1 MDRYRILRNIASGWI
16 AIFLVCLVLCGCEEH
31 APEPP
36 PKPKEVRK
44 KIIARPGPPKSETI
58 AAADVSASDQS
69 PEQKQAPEQKT
80 GTPGPE
86 KAAQPTPS
94 QPVSVPKDDEQQETD
109 VSKTETAETAQSG
122 TGEGELSDEALPSDI
137 PDTGE
142 VDESLAAISGM
153 DAEDADK
160 FTASYSP
167 KGKAD
172 PFEPLLREEPKKTEK
187 PPEPKDEAVSSK
199 PKPPPR
205 RLTPL
210 ERLDLG
216 QLKLVGIIRAES
228 GNKALVEEASG
239 KGYII
244 VKGTYIGIHSGIVVD
259 ILQDRVV
266 VEEQDEDVLGKVTVR
281 KRELKFNRPEGEDYY
296 EM

>member
-1 MDRYRILRNIASGWI
+1 MDKYRILRNIASGWI
-16 AIFLVCLVLCGCEEH
+16 AISLACLPLCGCGEQ

-44 KIIARPGPPKSETI
+44 KIAARPGPPKSEI
-58 AAADVSASDQS
+58 LAEADVSAPDRP
-69 PEQKQAPEQKT
+69 PEEKT
-80 GTPGPE
+80 GTPEPGKAVPE
-86 KAAQPTPS
+86 PS
-94 QPVSVPKDDEQQETD
+94 PLPVTVSKEDEPQETTAA
-109 VSKTETAETAQSG
+109 KTGTEGG
-122 TGEGELSDEALPSDI
+122 TGEVEKSDESLPSDV
-137 PDTGE
+137 PEEGGE
-142 VDESLAAISGM
+142 DESLAAISAM

-167 KGKAD
+167 KGKVD
-172 PFEPLLREEPKKTEK
+172 PFEPLLREESKKTEK
-187 PPEPKDEAVSSK
+187 RPPEILDVTVASSK

-216 QLKLVGIIRAES
+216 QLKLVGIIRAET

-259 ILQDRVV
+259 ILPDRVV